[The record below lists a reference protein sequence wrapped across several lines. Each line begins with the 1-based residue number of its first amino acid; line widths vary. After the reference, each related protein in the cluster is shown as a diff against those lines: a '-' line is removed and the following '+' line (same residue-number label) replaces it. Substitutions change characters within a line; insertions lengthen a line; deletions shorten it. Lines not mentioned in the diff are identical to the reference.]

1 MSTDNPHWLKKV
13 ELIAVKGSM
22 AVLSTNATSFQAN
35 VSKLRTPLDT
45 VELEELNL
53 RERAGV
59 CVCCGS
65 LVKVK

>member
-1 MSTDNPHWLKKV
+1 M
-13 ELIAVKGSM
+13 GSM

-45 VELEELNL
+45 VELEELPNL

-59 CVCCGS
+59 CVRVVA
-65 LVKVK
+65 LL